1 MKQIE
6 ALQEQLKQDP
16 PVTDE
21 QKAEQLETSIQE
33 VATQVEGI
41 ERLVDSKIQR
51 FADMDPY
58 KKFMRRQKEYKK
70 LVTILDDRENIIADI
85 KKEAGEDMKSKE
97 SSEELKQT
105 CAEVLDELD
114 PLEEEL
120 DNLRQ
125 RMTLLGQDINEYLE
139 KSAKT
144 EMTIEEIFELLYA
157 NVEIKK
163 KLKALLSNMD
173 EFSKNLQD
181 LRKKYM
187 MKKAESPPKKSYK
200 AAKND
205 EVDQMLGEW
214 INTHG
219 CEIEIKRLGGGFYMF
234 GEKKI
239 FAKIVNGKLIIRVGG
254 GFMNID
260 EFMKHYGMIE
270 LARQQRIYEME
281 YESLNYDELMTT
293 EDDSSAGDG
302 KKGVVGIAQAKKNLR
317 GSFRGTL
324 KGSPKGR
331 HGSPKTMTMKHR
343 PGSPRTG
350 FNRPG
355 SPKQGRPGMPSASKI
370 EESLRKMEEDAK
382 SGKLKE
388 GYSTMT
394 YKK

>member
-260 EFMKHYGMIE
+260 EFMKHYDMME
-270 LARQQRIYEME
+270 PARQQRITKM
-281 YESLNYDELMTT
+281 
-293 EDDSSAGDG
+293 
-302 KKGVVGIAQAKKNLR
+302 
-317 GSFRGTL
+317 
-324 KGSPKGR
+324 
-331 HGSPKTMTMKHR
+331 
-343 PGSPRTG
+343 
-350 FNRPG
+350 
-355 SPKQGRPGMPSASKI
+355 
-370 EESLRKMEEDAK
+370 MEEDVK

-388 GYSTMT
+388 DIAP
-394 YKK
+394 